1 MFIDILKTYNWKDTT
16 ELIYSKTESDV
27 VAALN
32 SKKRTID
39 DFMALISPA
48 AEPFIEE
55 MAKQSQALTLKRFG
69 KTIQL
74 YVPLYLSNFCENNC
88 VYCGFSAGNKIKRK
102 VLTYDEIEEEVI
114 AIKKLGFEH
123 ILLVTGEA
131 DVKAGAEYL
140 IKAFE
145 IIKPHM
151 SLISIEVQPLQQDE
165 YQKLIEHGLNTVY
178 LYQET
183 YNSKKYGDYHLHGN
197 KSNFEN
203 RIDTYE
209 KLGRANVH
217 KIGLGILAGLE
228 DWRTDSFCTALHIN
242 YLKKNYWR
250 TKYSISFPRLRP
262 HAGNFQP
269 NSIMTDKHL
278 AQLIFAYRLFDENI
292 EIALSTRESA
302 AFRDNMMK
310 LGVTSM
316 SAESQTNPGGY
327 AHPEESNKELEQF
340 AVNDDRTAAQM
351 SAMIKGQG
359 YEAVWK
365 DWDAGMWGCGNKLLI
380 KS

>member
-1 MFIDILKTYNWKDTT
+1 MFIDIIKSYDWKNTT
-16 ELIYSKTESDV
+16 DLIYSKSESEV
-27 VAALN
+27 ISALQSN
-32 SKKRTID
+32 KKSID

-55 MAKQSQALTLKRFG
+55 MAQQSQILTQQRFG

-88 VYCGFSAGNKIKRK
+88 VYCGFNTQNKIKRK
-102 VLTYDEIEEEVI
+102 VLSYEEIKEEVI

-131 DVKAGAEYL
+131 DVKAGATYF
-140 IKAFE
+140 KKVFE
-145 IIKPHM
+145 IIKPYM
-151 SLISIEVQPLQQDE
+151 SLISIEVQPLKQEE
-165 YQKLIEHGLNTVY
+165 YSQLITHGLNTVY

-183 YNSKKYGDYHLHGN
+183 YNRDNYSTYHLNGN
-197 KSNFEN
+197 KANYEN
-203 RIDTYE
+203 RINAYE
-209 KLGRANVH
+209 QLGRAEVH
-217 KIGLGILAGLE
+217 KVGLGILAGLE
-228 DWRTDSFCTALHIN
+228 DWRTDSFFTALHLN
-242 YLKKNYWR
+242 YLKKQYWK

-262 HAGNFQP
+262 HTGQFEP

-278 AQLIFAYRLFDENI
+278 AQLIFAYRLFDENV

-302 AFRDNMMK
+302 SYRDNMLS

-327 AHPEESNKELEQF
+327 AHPEENNELEQF
-340 AVNDDRTAAQM
+340 SINDNRTALEMA
-351 SAMIKGQG
+351 AMIRSQG

-365 DWDAGMWGCGNKLLI
+365 DWDPILQQ
-380 KS
+380 